1 MNENEDEKIDKTM
14 NIQQLREIMTSCL
27 QSKKVKDEECEASG
41 QPKLTLERYLY
52 EFLQNRYSTED
63 TAKIKEWYLDVSQA
77 INKYGFLDCEICIF
91 GKMLRNMLA
100 ESFPARQ
107 DLLRQT
113 AEKMFREGLTDRMWR
128 ERMFRGVPLKNIED
142 VVYHLFNKRDGK
154 EIMKR
159 IKDPVRKNKI
169 AADEMSTDNARYH
182 TCIESILTFN
192 MNLQDDFLHDFIYAF
207 RELDK
212 DSSGRLS
219 QDEIQ
224 KLVARFGTVPNV
236 SDSASSA
243 QRLIDDAQAFTL
255 RKIGDA
261 KRMTFSESVDCFTEL
276 LSARWSV
283 TGKKGNR
290 YRYHDGLKQKFQRE
304 AKDAEA
310 AMELRKQTG
319 AEVHVKS
326 AMKKIEANV
335 KEHEGVDAQYQN
347 LAGLMERKRL
357 EAATVK
363 LG

>member
-1 MNENEDEKIDKTM
+1 
-14 NIQQLREIMTSCL
+14 
-27 QSKKVKDEECEASG
+27 
-41 QPKLTLERYLY
+41 
-52 EFLQNRYSTED
+52 
-63 TAKIKEWYLDVSQA
+63 
-77 INKYGFLDCEICIF
+77 
-91 GKMLRNMLA
+91 MLRNMLA

-261 KRMTFSESVDCFTEL
+261 KRMTFSEMVDCFTEL

-290 YRYHDGLKQKFQRE
+290 YRYHDGVKHKFQRE
-304 AKDAEA
+304 AKDAERL
-310 AMELRKQTG
+310 ESERKQTG

-326 AMKKIEANV
+326 AMKKIETNL
-335 KEHEGVDAQYQN
+335 KEHEGIDAQYQN